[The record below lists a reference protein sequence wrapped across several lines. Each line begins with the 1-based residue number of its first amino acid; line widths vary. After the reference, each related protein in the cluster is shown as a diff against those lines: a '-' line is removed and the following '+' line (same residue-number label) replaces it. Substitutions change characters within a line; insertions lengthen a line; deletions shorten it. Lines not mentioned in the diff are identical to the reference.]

1 MKTVINKLRIKER
14 RQLYIKRR
22 TLSTT
27 GFSLNREQFSTNISK
42 VKPLTEVNIDQKVEY
57 LLSIIRFTFE
67 YLQHQPRQRTNSCL
81 PPIDQ
86 KSIGHYCQ
94 IYLSSLSRQK
104 ERETCYNF
112 LWLARG
118 VRITFSFSVYFSNK
132 QLKGI

>member
-1 MKTVINKLRIKER
+1 MKTIINKLRIKER

-67 YLQHQPRQRTNSCL
+67 HL
-81 PPIDQ
+81 
-86 KSIGHYCQ
+86 
-94 IYLSSLSRQK
+94 
-104 ERETCYNF
+104 
-112 LWLARG
+112 
-118 VRITFSFSVYFSNK
+118 
-132 QLKGI
+132 

>member
-1 MKTVINKLRIKER
+1 MKTIINKLRIKER

-67 YLQHQPRQRTNSCL
+67 YL
-81 PPIDQ
+81 
-86 KSIGHYCQ
+86 
-94 IYLSSLSRQK
+94 
-104 ERETCYNF
+104 
-112 LWLARG
+112 
-118 VRITFSFSVYFSNK
+118 
-132 QLKGI
+132 